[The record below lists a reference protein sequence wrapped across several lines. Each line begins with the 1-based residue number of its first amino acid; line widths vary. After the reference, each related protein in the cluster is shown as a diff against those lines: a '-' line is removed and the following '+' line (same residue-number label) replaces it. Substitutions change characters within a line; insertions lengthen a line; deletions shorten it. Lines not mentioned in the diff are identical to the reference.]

1 MKEAWD
7 ELQMR
12 IRDADAGDSAALES
26 QVTRALTSGDT
37 LMIKGSLGSRMGR
50 IVEAVKKQS
59 AGT

>member
-1 MKEAWD
+1 
-7 ELQMR
+7 MR
-12 IRDADAGDSAALES
+12 IRGAYAGDSAALES